1 MKKTRTLKTAVL
13 YLATVAMVANA
24 QPDAKNP
31 QGGEVVGRHIF
42 GLARDYQQSPVMIG
56 EDPLIYRSQVS
67 QASHHDFAIQ
77 EQDAEQNYTVSL
89 FRHVIG
95 SVYLSERNLK
105 DEYIDTVALD
115 LEPVSGLTNP
125 VGGTRTP
132 WGSLIFSES
141 VSIDPAAADP
151 FIADVAPFFKGKTDL
166 VNAYHYGWLG
176 EVILLEGGGEAK
188 VIKDY
193 GVGRVA
199 ASQIVI
205 MPDAKTLYLLDG
217 EHSGNL
223 YVFVA
228 EQANSLTQGTL
239 YGVVFDGRSVA
250 YHELAQGAA
259 LKTKFRLRR
268 ATFDTFFDM
277 AQPDNGQCGDGFRY
291 VESIYGPECLK
302 LQKRSESYA
311 GLFEPVRMM
320 AMLPEGS
327 SHRAIQTMKYDA
339 ANQSLSLIPADQQ
352 KRTFFL
358 KSNPQM
364 QSQFIMEV
372 SP

>member
-1 MKKTRTLKTAVL
+1 MKKTGMIKTVVL
-13 YLATVAMVANA
+13 CLTAMAMMTNA
-24 QPDAKNP
+24 QADAEYP
-31 QGGEVVGRHIF
+31 QGGEVIGRHIF

-56 EDPLIYRSQVS
+56 EDPLIHRSQAS
-67 QASHHDFAIQ
+67 QASHHNFAIQ

-95 SVYLSERNLK
+95 SVYLSDRNEQN
-105 DEYIDTVALD
+105 EYVDTIALD

-125 VGGTRTP
+125 VGATRTP

-141 VSIDPAAADP
+141 VDVNTAEPDT
-151 FIADVAPFFKGKTDL
+151 FITDVAPFFKGKKDL

-176 EVILLEGGGEAK
+176 EIILLEGGSEAK

-193 GVGRVA
+193 GVGRVS
-199 ASQIVI
+199 ASQIIV

-217 EHSGNL
+217 DHSGNL

-228 EQANSLTQGTL
+228 DQANSLTQGTL
-239 YGVVFDGRSVA
+239 YGVAYDGRLA
-250 YHELAQGAA
+250 TYHELGQGAA
-259 LKTKFRLRR
+259 LKTRFRLRR
-268 ATFDTFFDM
+268 ATFKTFFDS
-277 AQPDNGQCGDGFRY
+277 AQPEAGQCSGDFRY
-291 VESIYGPECLK
+291 VESIYGPECLR

-320 AMLPEGS
+320 ALLPES
-327 SHRAIQTMKYDA
+327 ASHQAVLTMEYDA
-339 ANQSLSLIPADQQ
+339 DSQSLSLIQADQQ
-352 KRTFFL
+352 KHTFLL
-358 KSNPQM
+358 KPDPQM